1 MLLDH
6 APPLDTGSPLR
17 ESESRLPAG
26 PEAMIESERALPRPT
41 ATSRHERR
49 ATTEYS
55 MLSRTADN
63 LYWLARYMERADFL
77 ARAIEAS
84 RRLAS
89 LPKTYGGAETE
100 WESVL
105 LSSGASAAFEASGR
119 TLNEVNVIEF
129 LTVAPDNPSSIRN
142 CIENARANAR
152 SVRTALTLEM
162 WEAIND
168 AYLELRRI
176 EARRGAYNAD
186 ELSRFLDF
194 VKQTSLTYDGG
205 AYRTMLRNDA
215 YWFSRVG
222 LSVERADNT
231 ARLLD
236 VKYHVL
242 LPEKEVVGGSLDY
255 FQWSAILRAVSAH
268 TAYHWVYRTSMKPWL
283 VADLLILRPEMP
295 RSLIS
300 CYESIARHL
309 DYLARAHGRQGPAQ
323 RQARSVYGKLEQLN
337 MENVF
342 QGGLHEFVQGFI
354 SDNNKLGALI
364 SEQYMA

>member
-1 MLLDH
+1 MLDGLHTFEDFERREAGEA
-6 APPLDTGSPLR
+6 AP
-17 ESESRLPAG
+17 RLPA
-26 PEAMIESERALPRPT
+26 PLETIRKDTRRERAQT
-41 ATSRHERR
+41 ERH
-49 ATTEYS
+49 
-55 MLSRTADN
+55 MLSSTADN

-84 RRLAS
+84 RRLAA
-89 LPKTYGGAETE
+89 LPKTYGGADSE

-105 LSSGASAAFEASGR
+105 LSSGAADAFAATGKPVNEA
-119 TLNEVNVIEF
+119 NVVEF
-129 LTVAPDNPSSIRN
+129 LTFSRDNPSSIRN
-142 CIENARANAR
+142 CIESARTNARA
-152 SVRTALTLEM
+152 VRTALTVEM
-162 WEAIND
+162 WEAING
-168 AYLELRRI
+168 AWLELTTM
-176 EARRGAYNAD
+176 EARRGACSAD
-186 ELSRFLDF
+186 ELGRFLDF

-222 LSVERADNT
+222 LFVERADNT

-300 CYESIARHL
+300 CYESIVRNL
-309 DYLARAHGRQGPAQ
+309 DNLARAHGRQGAAQ
-323 RQARSVYGKLEQLN
+323 RQARSTYGKLETLT
-337 MENVF
+337 MESVF
-342 QGGLHEFVQGFI
+342 QGGLHEFVESFI
-354 SDNNKLGALI
+354 GENNRLGALI
-364 SEQYMA
+364 SEQYLF

>member
-1 MLLDH
+1 MLDSFHLFEDH
-6 APPLDTGSPLR
+6 DRRSHPEDAFAVPETVV
-17 ESESRLPAG
+17 PAKKTKEILG
-26 PEAMIESERALPRPT
+26 RGRAQPEGN
-41 ATSRHERR
+41 
-49 ATTEYS
+49 

-89 LPKTYGGAETE
+89 LPKTYGCAESE

-105 LSSGASAAFEASGR
+105 LSSGASDAFENSGR
-119 TLNEVNVIEF
+119 PLDEANVVEF
-129 LTVAPDNPSSIRN
+129 LAFAPDNPGSIRN
-142 CIENARANAR
+142 CIEYARSNARA
-152 SVRTALTLEM
+152 VRTALTVEM
-162 WEAIND
+162 WEAING
-168 AYLELRRI
+168 AYLEMKRL
-176 EARRGAYNAD
+176 EARRGAYSGD
-186 ELSRFLDF
+186 DLTRFLEF

-205 AYRTMLRNDA
+205 AYRTVLRNDA
-215 YWFSRVG
+215 YWFSRIG
-222 LSVERADNT
+222 LFVERADNT

-300 CYESIARHL
+300 CYESIVRNL
-309 DYLARAHGRQGPAQ
+309 DCLARAHGRQGAAQ
-323 RQARSVYGKLEQLN
+323 RQARTVYGKLEKLT
-337 MENVF
+337 MESVF
-342 QGGLHEFVQGFI
+342 QAGLHEFVGGFI
-354 SDNNKLGALI
+354 GENNQLGMLI
-364 SEQYMA
+364 SEQYLF